1 MITFIACQRCGA
13 ELPHITALLD
23 HNEEVHGRYAQV
35 VKHAYGVSH
44 WHRPT
49 IVHWLVTTGAP
60 VPGLYFR

>member
-1 MITFIACQRCGA
+1 MNHTECRCGWTG
-13 ELPHITALLD
+13 PHIAALLE
-23 HNEEVHGRYAQV
+23 HNEEAHGRYAQV